1 MREYF
6 YCVISNPLRGIL
18 AGAICIL
25 AMLPAGAVQAQIAQ
39 NALEEVRAESSKL
52 LQTSFMEALEG
63 GKVDDLQLHH
73 KSALQTFYQTRQNQ
87 SYWMSE
93 STIYSRA
100 ERMYKA
106 IDEAWTHGLN
116 PHNYHYIEI
125 YRLMG
130 EQNNPQSR
138 IKLEL
143 LLTDAFIRYA
153 RDLSGMRVD
162 GGPMNLDN
170 ENWKLQIEAI
180 EAMQYLSGSSGD
192 FEAVLSAVEPQGQT
206 YKALRRELIRLVNEG
221 ESEKESLL
229 PIEFEGVLRPGWGH
243 PTIAKIRQY
252 FEMPTLERNNTT
264 YDDNLAAAVIRFQ
277 KDNNLE
283 PDGVIGPS
291 TLEAMNRT
299 NFRKINQ
306 IIANLERL
314 RWVNTD
320 RGDKFVIVNIPS
332 ATLWAI
338 ENGKVAF
345 EMPVIVGTPVRAT
358 LSFNTVINGVRLN
371 PDWTVPPT
379 IKKFDI
385 LPKVKE
391 DPAYFADKGME
402 LIRGYGSDAT
412 TLDPHAIDWDNLS
425 TRELHAIRM
434 VQTPGDHNPLGRY
447 RVLMP
452 NRHNIYLHDTNHPE
466 LFDKNERALSSGC
479 IRMKYPLQMTEFLLE
494 DAEGTWDDERIKGVL
509 DTYRKTD
516 IDLQRSIPVSILYYT
531 AWLDGNGR
539 VVYGNDIY
547 NKDAK
552 LLELL
557 SNIDGTF
564 IPVHNKR
571 YASDLSDAQVALNR

>member
-1 MREYF
+1 MRDDF
-6 YCVISNPLRGIL
+6 YNSVKKPFRSFI
-18 AGAICIL
+18 AGVICIFSIL
-25 AMLPAGAVQAQIAQ
+25 GGGNVQAQMVQGSPEPTKPAYSLLHK
-39 NALEEVRAESSKL
+39 ASFVESLES
-52 LQTSFMEALEG
+52 
-63 GKVDDLQLHH
+63 GKIDDLQLRH
-73 KSALQTFYQTRQNQ
+73 KTALQVFYQTRQNQ

-116 PHNYHYIEI
+116 PHKYHYVEI

-130 EQNNPQSR
+130 EQDNPRSR
-138 IKLEL
+138 SKLEL
-143 LLTDAFIRYA
+143 LLSDAFISYT

-162 GGPMNLDN
+162 GRQMDLDN
-170 ENWKLQIEAI
+170 EHWKSRIGAFEAI
-180 EAMQYLSGSSGD
+180 QYLHNSD
-192 FEAVLSAVEPQGQT
+192 FGTVLNAVEPQGQT
-206 YKALRRELIRLVNEG
+206 YQALRRELIRLVNKGEG
-221 ESEKESLL
+221 KNEDLL
-229 PIEFEGVLRPGWGH
+229 PIEFDGILRPGWGH
-243 PTIAKIRQY
+243 PEVPRIREY
-252 FEMPTLERNNTT
+252 LGMPKLEHSNAT
-264 YDDNLAAAVIRFQ
+264 YDDHLAAAVIRFQ

-283 PDGVIGPS
+283 PDGVIGSS

-299 NFRKINQ
+299 NLRKIKQ

-314 RWVNTD
+314 RWVNID
-320 RGDKFVIVNIPS
+320 RGNKFVIVNIPS

-358 LSFNTVINGVRLN
+358 LPFNTVINGVRLN

-385 LPKVKE
+385 LPKIKE

-402 LIRGYGSDAT
+402 LIRGYGSDAI
-412 TLDPHAIDWDNLS
+412 TLDPHAIDWDNIS
-425 TRELHAIRM
+425 TRELHRIRM

-447 RVLMP
+447 RLLMP

-466 LFDKNERALSSGC
+466 LFAKNERALSSGC
-479 IRMKYPLQMTEFLLE
+479 IRMKDPRQMTEFLLE
-494 DAEGTWDDERIKGVL
+494 NAAGTWDDTRINEVL
-509 DTYRKTD
+509 DTYKKTD

-547 NKDAK
+547 DRDAK

-571 YASDLSDAQVALNR
+571 YASDLSDAQVTLNR